1 MPLQINECNLKVDDE
16 PLDSRIKQGLLDKVP
31 FRHQIT
37 FDKILEHFF
46 TYDVHFHN
54 LIMPN

>member
-31 FRHQIT
+31 FRHQNT
-37 FDKILEHFF
+37 VGKISEHFTNNVQF
-46 TYDVHFHN
+46 LYFAYT
-54 LIMPN
+54 